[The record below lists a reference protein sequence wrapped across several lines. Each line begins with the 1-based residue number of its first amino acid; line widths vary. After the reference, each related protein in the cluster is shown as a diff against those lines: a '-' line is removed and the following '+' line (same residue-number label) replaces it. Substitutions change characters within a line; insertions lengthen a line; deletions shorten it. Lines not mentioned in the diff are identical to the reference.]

1 MSEKLIQNWYSLAQ
15 YDIES
20 ARIMLETGRNLYLAF
35 MCQQA
40 IEKTLKG
47 IYLKQRTQTPPYT
60 HNLHKLAKQ
69 LDFYEQFGDI
79 RLKMLEELNAYYVES
94 RYTET
99 LREMT
104 HAISNENAQKIYNY
118 TIELLKWLE
127 NFKK

>member
-1 MSEKLIQNWYSLAQ
+1 MSEKLIQNWYSLAE

-20 ARIMLETGRNLYLAF
+20 ARIMLDTGRNLYLAF

-47 IYLKQRTQTPPYT
+47 IFLKQTQQTPPYT

-69 LDFYEQFGDI
+69 LDFYEKFGDV
-79 RLKMLEELNAYYVES
+79 RLGQIEELNAYYIES

-99 LREMT
+99 LKELT
-104 HAISNENAQKIYNY
+104 SAISNKKAKDIYDY

-127 NFKK
+127 TFKK